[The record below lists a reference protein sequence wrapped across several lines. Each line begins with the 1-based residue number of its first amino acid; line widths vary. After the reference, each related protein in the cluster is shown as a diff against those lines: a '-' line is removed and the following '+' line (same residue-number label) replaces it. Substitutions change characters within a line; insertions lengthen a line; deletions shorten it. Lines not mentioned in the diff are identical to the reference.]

1 MKSQIQ
7 KTLSVDMR
15 RPVQRTTADAS
26 GFTLL
31 EVLLAI
37 ALLAI
42 ALPVLLGLRNFDLD
56 LHARAG
62 DLTAATLLAQ
72 EKLIETELAGVYPIG
87 EAAGDFSNMPLGAQ
101 PPAKPADRGTGYRW
115 KRTIAPTPLELIR
128 EVRIQVSWPRGA
140 FIETVEVSTYVIS
153 GLNS

>member
-1 MKSQIQ
+1 MAVSSEK
-7 KTLSVDMR
+7 
-15 RPVQRTTADAS
+15 

-62 DLTAATLLAQ
+62 ELTAATLLAQ
-72 EKLIETELAGVYPIG
+72 EKLLETELLGVYPIG
-87 EAAGDFSNMPLGAQ
+87 EISGDFQKTPLGTQAVAQ
-101 PPAKPADRGTGYRW
+101 ATERAVGYRW
-115 KRTIAPTPLELIR
+115 KRTVLTTPLESVR
-128 EVRIQVSWPRGA
+128 EVRVQVSWPRGA
-140 FIETVEVSTYVIS
+140 TVETVEVSTYVFA
-153 GLNS
+153 GPTF

>member
-1 MKSQIQ
+1 
-7 KTLSVDMR
+7 MR
-15 RPVQRTTADAS
+15 GQVRNTAAGES

-42 ALPVLLGLRNFDLD
+42 ALPILLGLRNFDLD

-62 DLTAATLLAQ
+62 ELTAATLLAQ
-72 EKLIETELAGVYPIG
+72 EKLIETELTGVYPIG

-101 PPAKPADRGTGYRW
+101 PPAQPTDRGVGYRW
-115 KRTIAPTPLELIR
+115 KRTIA
-128 EVRIQVSWPRGA
+128 
-140 FIETVEVSTYVIS
+140 
-153 GLNS
+153 